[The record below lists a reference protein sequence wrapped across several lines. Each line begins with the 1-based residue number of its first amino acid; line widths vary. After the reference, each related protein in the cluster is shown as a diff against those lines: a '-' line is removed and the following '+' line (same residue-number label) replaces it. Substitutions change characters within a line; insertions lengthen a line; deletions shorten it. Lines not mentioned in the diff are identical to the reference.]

1 MKRTSFAFT
10 FVGLSLAAGAATVAA
25 PPQDRPGIMT
35 QARVWIENRKADE
48 ALPVAIVRVDTDAPQ
63 PVTIVGATTFTLP
76 ATTVLQTRDA
86 RQAWEYR
93 ALPIGAGQDPA
104 ALLNTAGQDGW
115 ETTGYQFPAQG
126 GITVL
131 LKRPR

>member
-1 MKRTSFAFT
+1 MRRTSYVVT
-10 FVGLSLAAGAATVAA
+10 LVGLSLAAGTATVAA
-25 PPQDRPGIMT
+25 PQTDRPGMIIP
-35 QARVWIENRKADE
+35 ARVWVENRRPDE
-48 ALPVAIVRVDTDAPQ
+48 ALPVAIVRVDTAAPQ

-76 ATTVLQTRDA
+76 ATTVLQTREA

-93 ALPIGAGQDPA
+93 ALLITAGQDPA

-115 ETTGYQFPAQG
+115 ETTGYQFPSQAG
-126 GITVL
+126 LSIL